1 MKYCQNCG
9 YQLDRNASYCEKCGF
24 PCAENGK
31 AYQPS
36 QPSMRTV
43 QGVYNAAR
51 DTSAYEAMLI
61 RQKTHGTG
69 VAGFVLSLLG
79 LLSAWFLIGG
89 LFGLLGL
96 IFSLVSSSD
105 MQRIGEPAEGIAI
118 AGIVLGILSI
128 VASICFFF
136 FYFAFLES

>member
-1 MKYCQNCG
+1 
-9 YQLDRNASYCEKCGF
+9 
-24 PCAENGK
+24 
-31 AYQPS
+31 
-36 QPSMRTV
+36 MRTV

-105 MQRIGEPAEGIAI
+105 MKRIGEPAEGIAI